1 MATVLTEN
9 CAEQIGAAAGLV
21 WQTLDVEG
29 PMSLAKL
36 TRTVDAPRD
45 MVMQAIGWLARE
57 DKLSIEEGARGRVV
71 SLV

>member
-1 MATVLTEN
+1 MATVLSEN
-9 CAEQIGAAAGLV
+9 CVEQIGATAGMV
-21 WQTLDVEG
+21 WQTLDTEG

-57 DKLSIEEGARGRVV
+57 DKVSIEEGTRGRVI
-71 SLV
+71 SLI

>member
-1 MATVLTEN
+1 MATVLTEK
-9 CAEQIGAAAGLV
+9 CTEQIGAAAGLV

-29 PMSLAKL
+29 PMSLTKL
-36 TRTVDAPRD
+36 TRTIDAPRD

-57 DKLSIEEGARGRVV
+57 DKLSIEEGTRGRVV

>member
-1 MATVLTEN
+1 MATVLSEN
-9 CAEQIGAAAGLV
+9 GVEQIGAVAGLV

-29 PMSLAKL
+29 PTSLAKL
-36 TRTVDAPRD
+36 TRTIDAPRD

-57 DKLSIEEGARGRVV
+57 DKLSIEEGTRGRVV

>member
-1 MATVLTEN
+1 MATVLSDN
-9 CAEQIGAAAGLV
+9 GVEQIGATAGQV
-21 WQTLDVEG
+21 WQTLDTDG

-36 TRTVDAPRD
+36 TRTIDAPRD

-57 DKLSIEEGARGRVV
+57 DKVSIEEGTRGRVV

>member
-1 MATVLTEN
+1 MATVLSEN
-9 CAEQIGAAAGLV
+9 GVEQIGAIAGVV

-36 TRTVDAPRD
+36 TRTIDAPRD